1 MNCEQCNTPMTY
13 HTLSG
18 LYVCPTCGAVLVA
31 DNAQQDEQALV
42 GVYEAALQFY
52 ADEANYE
59 GAIPVLADRGQ
70 LAREALAAE

>member
-1 MNCEQCNTPMTY
+1 MQCDQCDDTMAY
-13 HTLSG
+13 HELSG
-18 LYVCPTCGAVLVA
+18 VYTCGACGRVIQA
-31 DNAQQDEQALV
+31 NNIQQAEQSELTICRMV
-42 GVYEAALQFY
+42 LQFY